1 MKQYC
6 RYCAN
11 LCMGDAVYCNHKGIT
26 MSEKSIYR
34 PNTCKYYDYCGLD
47 ENNYA
52 IETIESYRVNLR
64 ERGYDVAETYDEMK
78 IKIETAMESE

>member
-1 MKQYC
+1 MMI
-6 RYCAN
+6 N
-11 LCMGDAVYCNHKGIT
+11 I
-26 MSEKSIYR
+26 
-34 PNTCKYYDYCGLD
+34 
-47 ENNYA
+47 YA